1 MKIKDNLFHEYR
13 FADSPRKGY
22 DTPIEALDNTTG
34 NKLFIDGVEKD
45 CSFLPE
51 FARWCALQ
59 VIHLWDAPPVVREFL
74 ETGKEELRDAARDT
88 ARAAAS
94 DAASDAARAAMAAAW
109 AARRAAMAAA
119 MDAAWD
125 AARAARDA
133 ARDTAMA
140 AARAARR
147 AARDTAMAAAWAAR
161 AARDTAR
168 EAQNNKLL
176 ELIHRNEN

>member
-1 MKIKDNLFHEYR
+1 MKIKDNLFHEYL

-22 DTPIEALDNTTG
+22 DTPIEALDNISG
-34 NKLFIDGVEKD
+34 NTLFVDGVEKD

-94 DAASDAARAAMAAAW
+94 DAAWAAASDAARAAMAAAW
-109 AARRAAMAAA
+109 AAWAAA
-119 MDAAWD
+119 SV
-125 AARAARDA
+125 AARDA
-133 ARDTAMA
+133 AWA
-140 AARAARR
+140 
-147 AARDTAMAAAWAAR
+147 AAR

-176 ELIHRNEN
+176 ELINYH